1 MFELPLFPLNTVLF
15 PGMPL
20 SLHIFED
27 RYKEMIGWCLDMDQP
42 FGVTLIRKGQESL
55 GPLAEPYEIGCTARV
70 QEVERLSED
79 RMNLVVLG
87 ENRFRIIS
95 LKRDKPYLVA
105 KVELYPLEDDGPQSL
120 YPNVERLRPWVKRY
134 MQILTDI
141 SEVNLDPQQL
151 PRDPQVLAYLAA
163 VLIQVPPTQKQ
174 DLLAVEGVG
183 EMLDDMHALYR
194 REVALLRAILENHA
208 SGDGNGFSRN

>member
-27 RYKEMIGWCLDMDQP
+27 RYKEMMAWCLDMDQP
-42 FGVTLIRKGQESL
+42 FGVTLIRKGQES

-70 QEVERLSED
+70 QEVERLPEG

-95 LKRDKPYLVA
+95 INRDKPYLVG
-105 KVELYPLEDDGPQSL
+105 KVELFPLEDRGPQSL
-120 YPNVERLRPWVKRY
+120 ISNVERLRPWVKRY
-134 MQILTDI
+134 MQILTNL
-141 SEVNLDPQQL
+141 SEVKLDPQQL

-163 VLIQVPPTQKQ
+163 VLLQVPPTQKQ
-174 DLLAVEGVG
+174 DLLAVKEVG
-183 EMLDDMHALYR
+183 EMLDDMHTLYK
-194 REVALLRAILENHA
+194 REVALLQAILEGH
-208 SGDGNGFSRN
+208 SRGDMNGFSRN

>member
-42 FGVTLIRKGQESL
+42 FGVTLIRKGREAL
-55 GPLAEPYEIGCTARV
+55 GPLAEPYDIGCTARV
-70 QEVERLSED
+70 QEVERLPED

-87 ENRFRIIS
+87 ENRFRIVSIS
-95 LKRDKPYLVA
+95 RDKPYLVG
-105 KVELYPLEDDGPQSL
+105 KVELYPLEDSGQVPL
-120 YPNVERLRPWVKRY
+120 YQNVERLRPYVKRY
-134 MQILTDI
+134 MQILTEL
-141 SEVNLDPQQL
+141 SEVKLDPGQL

-163 VLIQVPPTQKQ
+163 VLLQVPPNQKQ
-174 DLLAVEGVG
+174 DLLAVEGVA
-183 EMLDDMHALYR
+183 EMLDDMHVMYK
-194 REVALLRAILENHA
+194 REVALLQAMLEG
-208 SGDGNGFSRN
+208 SSGGDGKGFSQN